1 MQGSGRY
8 NIAAMTDFARDF
20 DPVDAQGRLRIVI
33 DTPKGNRNKYK
44 WDEELEL
51 FRLTKI
57 LPPGFA
63 FPWNYG
69 FLPRTRSEDGD
80 PLDAIVL
87 MEEPVFCGAV
97 VLARPR
103 AILRMES
110 DGDRNDRIIAS
121 PEGEHEDRIYQTKIP
136 DRIFREIGEFFAG
149 YHRLRGEVTKT
160 IGRGAE
166 RMAMSEIRKAMK
178 RYEAG
183 AK

>member
-1 MQGSGRY
+1 
-8 NIAAMTDFARDF
+8 MTDFVRDF
-20 DPVDAQGRLRIVI
+20 DPIDEAGCLRVVV

-44 WDEELEL
+44 WDEELGL

-110 DGDRNDRIIAS
+110 DGDRNDRVIAS
-121 PEGEHEDRIYQTKIP
+121 PEGEHDDRIYTTEVP
-136 DRIFREIGEFFAG
+136 GRIFDEIGAFFEA
-149 YHRLRGEVTKT
+149 YHRLRGETT
-160 IGRGAE
+160 RTTGRGDAKAAMAE
-166 RMAMSEIRKAMK
+166 VRAAME
-178 RYEAG
+178 RYKG
-183 AK
+183 

>member
-1 MQGSGRY
+1 
-8 NIAAMTDFARDF
+8 MTDFARDF
-20 DPVDAQGRLRIVI
+20 EPIDAEGRLRVVV

-44 WDEELEL
+44 WDEELGL
-51 FRLTKI
+51 FRLTKV

-87 MEEPVFCGAV
+87 MEEPVFCGCV

-110 DGDRNDRIIAS
+110 DGDRNDRIVAS
-121 PEGEHEDRIYQTKIP
+121 PDGEYEDRVYTAGSP
-136 DRIFREIGEFFAG
+136 GRIFEEIGVFFEG
-149 YHRLRGEVTKT
+149 YHRLRGETTRT
-160 IGRGAE
+160 IDRGDAKE
-166 RMAMSEIRKAMK
+166 AMAEIRDAMK
-178 RYEAG
+178 RYAR
-183 AK
+183 

>member
-1 MQGSGRY
+1 V
-8 NIAAMTDFARDF
+8 TDFARDLE
-20 DPVDAQGRLRIVI
+20 PIDAEGRLRIVV

-44 WDEELEL
+44 WDEDLGL

-80 PLDAIVL
+80 PLDAVLL
-87 MEEPVFCGAV
+87 MEEPAFCGAV

-103 AILRMES
+103 AVLRMES

-121 PEGEHEDRIYQTKIP
+121 PDGEHEDRIYTAEIP
-136 DRIFREIGEFFAG
+136 GRIFDEIGTFFEA
-149 YHRLRGEVTKT
+149 YHRLRGEVTRMT
-160 IGRGAE
+160 GRGDARE
-166 RMAMSEIRKAMK
+166 AMAAVRDAMK
-178 RYEAG
+178 RFKG
-183 AK
+183 